1 MISDADSSLI
11 ASPFYNIPVTLR
23 IQNSLLPCFSSHDK
37 TRLKFM
43 SRSTTSTGVVQ
54 ESFMAIRFD
63 LNDSGTCYF
72 LVSFSATW
80 PLMIMPQ
87 APKRLDISITALWKK
102 SSVSFVW
109 HEVPSTFLKKKLI
122 GGWATLL
129 KNNSS
134 IWIIPRICGVTFFWT
149 SDNLRHRRLNKIESI
164 QQPQRY
170 V

>member
-87 APKRLDISITALWKK
+87 APKRLDMDHSPMKK
-102 SSVSFVW
+102 K
-109 HEVPSTFLKKKLI
+109 VPSHLFAWSSINFLLKKKLI

-129 KNNSS
+129 KNSSS
-134 IWIIPRICGVTFFWT
+134 IWIIPRICGVTFFLNIWQLT
-149 SDNLRHRRLNKIESI
+149 SLTAE
-164 QQPQRY
+164 
-170 V
+170 